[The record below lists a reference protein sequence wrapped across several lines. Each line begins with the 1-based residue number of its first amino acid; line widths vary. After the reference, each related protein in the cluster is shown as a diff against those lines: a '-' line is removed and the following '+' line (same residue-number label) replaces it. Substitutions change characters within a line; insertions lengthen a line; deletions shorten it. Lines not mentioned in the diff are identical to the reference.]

1 MAKIFSQSSH
11 SDPEVSGE
19 ESDKQNQESVEI
31 ANPISNNLKSLKM
44 KYYILI
50 LFLITTICFAQKTTI
65 YCIGDSTMANKK
77 DPERNPEHG
86 WAQVLQPFFTHNIVV
101 ENKAVNGRSTK
112 SFINEKRWDSIY
124 KKLNKGDYVLIEF
137 GHNDEKIE
145 DSTRYTNPHTSYR
158 YNLIRFVKETRAKG
172 ATPILLTSI
181 ARRNFNEKGV
191 LVPTHGEYPLETRL
205 VAQEYKVPF
214 IDLEYFTELL
224 EQSYGPEKSKQLH
237 LHFKAGE
244 NPYYDKDKA
253 DDTHLSLLGA
263 TKIATMVIN
272 QLKILQDPAIEKLK
286 KSIK

>member
-1 MAKIFSQSSH
+1 MKCKLLIICLISS
-11 SDPEVSGE
+11 
-19 ESDKQNQESVEI
+19 
-31 ANPISNNLKSLKM
+31 
-44 KYYILI
+44 
-50 LFLITTICFAQKTTI
+50 ICFAQKTTV
-65 YCIGDSTMANKK
+65 YTIGDSTMANKK
-77 DPERNPEHG
+77 DPDRNPEHG
-86 WAQVLQPFFTHNIVV
+86 WAQVLQPFFKDNIVI

-124 KKLNKGDYVLIEF
+124 KKLKKGDYVFIEF

-158 YNLIRFVKETRAKG
+158 YNLIKFVKESREKG
-172 ATPILLTSI
+172 AIPILLTSI

-205 VAQEYKVPF
+205 TAQEYKVPF
-214 IDLEYFTELL
+214 IDLEYYTELL

-244 NPYYDKDKA
+244 NAYYDKDKA

-263 TKIATMVIN
+263 TKIAQIVVDQIK
-272 QLKILQDPAIEKLK
+272 LLDDSSLEKLK
-286 KSIK
+286 IGIK

>member
-1 MAKIFSQSSH
+1 
-11 SDPEVSGE
+11 
-19 ESDKQNQESVEI
+19 
-31 ANPISNNLKSLKM
+31 M
-44 KYYILI
+44 KYKLI
-50 LFLITTICFAQKTTI
+50 IICLVSSICLAQKTTV
-65 YCIGDSTMANKK
+65 YTIGDSTMANKK
-77 DPERNPEHG
+77 DSDRNPEHG
-86 WAQVLQPFFTHNIVV
+86 WAQVLQPFFKDNIVV

-124 KKLNKGDYVLIEF
+124 KKLKKGDYVFIEF

-158 YNLIRFVKETRAKG
+158 YNLIKFVKESREKG
-172 ATPILLTSI
+172 AIPILLTSI

-205 VAQEYKVPF
+205 TAQEYKVAF
-214 IDLEYFTELL
+214 IDLEYYTELL

-244 NPYYDKDKA
+244 NAYYDKDKA

-263 TKIATMVIN
+263 TKIAQIVVDQIK
-272 QLKILQDPAIEKLK
+272 LLDDSSLEKLK
-286 KSIK
+286 KNIK